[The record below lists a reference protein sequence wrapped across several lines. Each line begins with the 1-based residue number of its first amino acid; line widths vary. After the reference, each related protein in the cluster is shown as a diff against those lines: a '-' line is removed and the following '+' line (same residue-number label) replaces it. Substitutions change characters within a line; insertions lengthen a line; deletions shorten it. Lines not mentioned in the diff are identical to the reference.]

1 MATDVRV
8 AVAGATGALGAEI
21 IKVLDAAS
29 WRPAQLVALARA
41 STTTSHVEYG
51 DQRVPVDDQR
61 DDGLDGVDGLIIAS
75 PAGAEIGDA
84 AVRLGIPTV
93 DCSQAR
99 AEDAAVPLV
108 VPWIDGDGLGG
119 ADRGLVS
126 IPDPAATLV
135 ASLLAPLARAGLHGP
150 GHATV
155 FVPASRE
162 GKGGIEEL
170 SRQVVALFN
179 NQTPPRKVFPNGLA
193 FDLLPVVGASVA
205 EDGWAPRERAVA
217 AQIARLVGAYEAFDV
232 TLVGVPV
239 FSGISAE
246 VTFTPPRAVPV
257 ELALRILS
265 DGGVQV
271 PESGGVRYI
280 PRPRRVEG
288 KSLAHA
294 GRVRLGADGRTLYVW
309 GAMDNLRATATAAVS
324 SLAGLLGMASGAEPL
339 DVDG

>member
-1 MATDVRV
+1 
-8 AVAGATGALGAEI
+8 
-21 IKVLDAAS
+21 
-29 WRPAQLVALARA
+29 
-41 STTTSHVEYG
+41 
-51 DQRVPVDDQR
+51 VDDQLE
-61 DDGLDGVDGLIIAS
+61 DGLDGVDGLIIAS

-99 AEDAAVPLV
+99 AEDAGVPLV
-108 VPWIDGDGLGG
+108 VPWIDAIGD
-119 ADRGLVS
+119 ADRGIVS

-135 ASLLAPLARAGLHGP
+135 ASLLAPLARAGVRGP

-155 FVPASRE
+155 LVPASRE
-162 GKGGIEEL
+162 GKAGIEEL

-205 EDGWAPRERAVA
+205 DDGWAPRERAVA
-217 AQIARLVGAYEAFDV
+217 VQIARLVGEDDAFDV

-246 VTFTPPRAVPV
+246 VTFVPSRVVPV
-257 ELALRILS
+257 ELALRLLA

-271 PESGGVRYI
+271 PESGGVRYL

-288 KSLAHA
+288 RSHAHA
-294 GRVRLGADGRTLYVW
+294 GRVRIGADGRTLHLW
-309 GAMDNLRATATAAVS
+309 GSMDNLRATAAAAVS
-324 SLAGLLGMASGAEPL
+324 SLAGLLGVASGAEPL